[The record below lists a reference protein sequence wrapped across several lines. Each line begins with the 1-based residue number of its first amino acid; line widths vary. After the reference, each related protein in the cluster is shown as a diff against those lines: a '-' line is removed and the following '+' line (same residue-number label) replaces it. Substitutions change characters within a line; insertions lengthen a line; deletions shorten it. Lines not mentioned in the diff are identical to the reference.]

1 MGTKAI
7 VSKVLLCRVLAIAI
21 DYRTGGKAHHP
32 TMPVSAVIGNSV
44 AGKYLSDKPLNS
56 AVRAVHA
63 IQADAEGIRHF
74 VDCIR
79 SVFHA
84 STASCLHLE
93 WLKNTSNTVGIKFG
107 IDVYLFFHK
116 KILIGNKGFV
126 CVNFNHE
133 NTIVR
138 WGWVC
143 R

>member
-56 AVRAVHA
+56 ASRAVPA
-63 IQADAEGIRHF
+63 IQADAGGIRHI
-74 VDCIR
+74 VHSIR

-84 STASCLHLE
+84 STASCLLLE
-93 WLKNTSNTVGIKFG
+93 WLKKHIKYARDKVWYRCISILSQEN
-107 IDVYLFFHK
+107 ID
-116 KILIGNKGFV
+116 
-126 CVNFNHE
+126 
-133 NTIVR
+133 
-138 WGWVC
+138 W
-143 R
+143 